1 MNKGKISNFY
11 WMDSQEINRFV
22 FRLKIMCVLIFFLIV
37 SNFSFAQESL
47 PALNQQI
54 VDLAYTKLGK
64 KVDRGECW
72 DLAAFVL
79 NKSGASW
86 DKYMEYGRKINHKRE
101 EILPG
106 DIIQFTRVKIKYEEN
121 GSIFFESMGMH
132 TAVIVKK
139 LGKNKFLMLEQNT
152 DRHGRKVGESILRL
166 DAIVKGKIEIYRPVR

>member
-1 MNKGKISNFY
+1 M
-11 WMDSQEINRFV
+11 RF
-22 FRLKIMCVLIFFLIV
+22 LIFFLIV
-37 SNFSFAQESL
+37 SNFSFAQGDL

-54 VDLAYTKLGK
+54 VGLAYSKLGK

-79 NKSGASW
+79 NESGASW

-106 DIIQFTRVKIKYEEN
+106 DIIQFTRVKMRYEEN
-121 GSIFFESMGMH
+121 GIIHFETMRMH
-132 TAVIVKK
+132 TAVIAKR

-152 DRHGRKVGESILRL
+152 ERHGRKVGESILRL